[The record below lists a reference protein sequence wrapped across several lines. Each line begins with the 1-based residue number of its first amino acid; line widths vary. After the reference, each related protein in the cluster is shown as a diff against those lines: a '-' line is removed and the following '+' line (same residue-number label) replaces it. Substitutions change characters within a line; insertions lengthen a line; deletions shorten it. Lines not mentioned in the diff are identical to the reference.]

1 MKIKCKEC
9 NGEGAYEYAN
19 WETSMMENC
28 ECSYCDGQGY
38 TEEDIEEY
46 KSVPNIVK
54 NCDKVSQELN
64 DVADVLNLFCK
75 DIAINFTGDPS
86 RNYHVTYFISRGEV
100 AEEETPLLGGLTLSA
115 ESITHA
121 IIQFM
126 ITTGVD
132 EKEIKYI
139 VEL

>member
-9 NGEGAYEYAN
+9 NGEGAYEYAC
-19 WETSMMENC
+19 WEQSKIENC

-46 KSVPNIVK
+46 KSVTNVDE
-54 NCDKVSQELN
+54 NCDKISDELN
-64 DVADVLNLFCK
+64 DIADVFNLFCK
-75 DIAINFTGDPS
+75 DISINFTGDPS

-100 AEEETPLLGGLTLSA
+100 TEEETPLLGGLTLSA
-115 ESITHA
+115 DSITHA

-126 ITTGVD
+126 TTTGVD